1 MASAGSNYSGWSVAK
16 LEKEKEKI
24 DRAIDSKKSES
35 RSKALEELKQVAE
48 KNGFELTDLV
58 GGSGGRGKK
67 GASRKTGKVAPKYRN
82 PDDSSVT
89 WSGRGRQP
97 KWVVEH
103 AKKNGG
109 DLSGIT
115 I

>member
-1 MASAGSNYSGWSVAK
+1 MANTTYAGWSIAK

-24 DRAIDSKKSES
+24 DKAIDAKRSES
-35 RSKALEELKQVAE
+35 RSKAIDELKQVAE
-48 KNGFELTDLV
+48 KNGFDLKDLV
-58 GGSGGRGKK
+58 GGGTGARAKK
-67 GASRKTGKVAPKYRN
+67 GGARKTGKVAPKYRN
-82 PDDSSVT
+82 PDDPDVT

-97 KWVVEH
+97 KWVAEH

-109 DLSGIT
+109 DLSGIA